1 MIKLR
6 IQGEKEEI
14 EQFMKLLRNIEPFI
28 KILSESDNYPNR
40 NSVYVRKY
48 VDLRSN

>member
-6 IQGEKEEI
+6 IQGEEEEI
-14 EQFMKLLRNIEPFI
+14 EKFMELVKNLEPFI

-48 VDLRSN
+48 VDIKSE

>member
-6 IQGEKEEI
+6 IQGEEEEV
-14 EQFMKLLRNIEPFI
+14 EQFMNLIRDLEPFI
-28 KILSESDNYPNR
+28 KVLSESDDYPNR

-48 VDLRSN
+48 VDLRPD